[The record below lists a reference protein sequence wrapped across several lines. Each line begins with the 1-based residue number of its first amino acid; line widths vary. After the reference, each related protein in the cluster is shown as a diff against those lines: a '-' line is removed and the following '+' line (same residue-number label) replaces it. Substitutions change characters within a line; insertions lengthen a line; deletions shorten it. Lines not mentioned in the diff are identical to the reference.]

1 MEQIPKTGERY
12 RDVKGSLYQVVVI
25 AEDVQTKENQ
35 VVYQALQDDY
45 KVYAQ
50 PVCSFLKC
58 MTEFKV
64 HKPQTVAPQTVIPQA
79 VSPQESSQQYS
90 KTTVGEEEINPYLLK
105 FLEADS
111 FDEKYN
117 ILVSMSDAV
126 TDRLIDDIAIVMD
139 IVVPEGPLLKRYDDL
154 KRAVRTRQHYEFS
167 NRLR

>member
-64 HKPQTVAPQTVIPQA
+64 HKPQTVVPQA